1 MKQLVQQTKK
11 RSDLETRII
20 NLGMDNNLVKNIG

>member
-20 NLGMDNNLVKNIG
+20 NLGMDNNLIKNMG